1 MERHT
6 CRASSTSIPSSHL
19 NRLRRFT
26 QLLIGKQCAV
36 PWIRRQNTAKEGDWF
51 EAGTKP
57 LNQSEKGERGK
68 PTIAERWALAKAG
81 EYEQLPP
88 ENLKIYKYIH
98 AMYRP
103 VEDRDVLDNVG
114 FVVLV
119 AAEK

>member
-1 MERHT
+1 MGSNARY
-6 CRASSTSIPSSHL
+6 RGSGGRIL
-19 NRLRRFT
+19 
-26 QLLIGKQCAV
+26 Q
-36 PWIRRQNTAKEGDWF
+36 KEGDWF

-119 AAEK
+119 AAEKVVGYVTLIQSFTLSQ